1 MYNFSKSCLY
11 ESFLNVL
18 VCYHFI
24 NSQGIGMVIVPLENP
39 TVSGTEALLLRT
51 LRSRKREVDSMCL
64 GLSSCMCV

>member
-1 MYNFSKSCLY
+1 
-11 ESFLNVL
+11 
-18 VCYHFI
+18 
-24 NSQGIGMVIVPLENP
+24 MVIVPLENP